1 MSEEATVTVDVYRL
15 PRLAARCAA
24 ALALIFICMKAWLYA
39 ETGAASFLA
48 SLLDSGMDLA
58 LSSVMWFALKWA
70 GRPADA
76 RHRHGYG
83 KIEALIGCV
92 QGLVAGTAAA
102 LLGWQTGVHL
112 KNPMV
117 LVPSGLDTILC
128 FAMVIGTCALVAF
141 QTFII
146 KKTGSLAVKADRAH
160 YLGDIGSN
168 AALLILVVVNGIQP
182 VPWLDPLITGLI
194 AVALLSMSIEIIG
207 HGVYMLLDREVSEE
221 KREEFFVAASMVA
234 GVDSIHDLR
243 VIDTGMR
250 LRISLDVEL
259 DGDLT
264 LTAAHNIAKDVE
276 NALLALS
283 PGAEILI
290 HMDPIGDREDSRHEN
305 LKPMHFT

>member
-1 MSEEATVTVDVYRL
+1 MSSQAPAVDTYRL

-24 ALALIFICMKAWLYA
+24 GLALIFIGMKAWLYT

-58 LSSVMWFALKWA
+58 LSSVMWLALKWA

-92 QGLVAGTAAA
+92 QGLIAGSAGI
-102 LLGWQTGVHL
+102 LLGWQAGL
-112 KNPMV
+112 RLQNPV
-117 LVPSGLDTILC
+117 ELNPSLFDMGLC
-128 FAMVIGTCALVAF
+128 AAMVVGTCALVAF
-141 QTFII
+141 QTYII
-146 KKTGSLAVKADRAH
+146 KKTGSLAVRADRAH

-168 AALLILVVVNGIQP
+168 AALLILVLVNGFQS
-182 VPWLDPLITGLI
+182 VPWLDSVITALI
-194 AVALLSMSIEIIG
+194 AMALLSMSAEIIG

-221 KREEFFVAASMVA
+221 KREEFFVAASMVS

-243 VIDTGMR
+243 VIDTGMK
-250 LRISLDVEL
+250 LRISLDVEM

-264 LTAAHNIAKDVE
+264 LTEAHDIAKNVE
-276 NALLALS
+276 NALLTLA
-283 PGAEILI
+283 PDAEIMI